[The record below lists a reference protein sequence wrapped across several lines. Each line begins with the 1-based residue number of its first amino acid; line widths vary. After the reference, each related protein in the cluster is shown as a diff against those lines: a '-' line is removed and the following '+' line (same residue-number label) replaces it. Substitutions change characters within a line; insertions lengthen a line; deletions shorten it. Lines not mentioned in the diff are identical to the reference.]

1 MVSSRPSPPQS
12 PSGSTP
18 TERSVLLVGSECV
31 PFAKTGGLADV
42 LGALPAALARL
53 GWSATVALPR
63 YRGVDAGTC
72 VDRFTL
78 ALGGVASEV
87 GIFEAHLDDGLT
99 ALLVDCPE
107 LYDRES
113 LYGAGGVDFPDNPRR
128 FAVLVRAVLECV
140 ARRAKTPSIVH
151 AHDWQAGLVPVYLR
165 TLYARHQSLAKTP
178 SVFTIHNL
186 AYQGVFD
193 RDWLS
198 RIDVPST
205 MYSTEGMEY
214 WGRISFLKGGIR
226 TADVITT
233 VSRQYAVEITT
244 PEFGFGFD
252 GILRGRSAD
261 LVGILNGV
269 DAVAWDPERD
279 PHLPAHFGATDLS
292 GKATVK
298 RVLLERYGLP
308 ANQAALERPLIG
320 IISRM
325 VDQKGF
331 DLMARLGDTLA
342 QLDAGFVVLGTGE
355 PRYQDFWTGL
365 AKRYPSRIGA
375 RIGFDEPLSHLIEG
389 GSDIFLM
396 PSRFEP
402 CGLNQ
407 MYSMRYGTVPVV
419 RAVGG
424 LADTV
429 RDLEAAGDE
438 ATGFTFRDCTPEA
451 LLRAL
456 GRALAL
462 YPDRARWRRLQL
474 AGMRQDHSWDT
485 SAREYVR
492 IYEQLLNRTART

>member
-1 MVSSRPSPPQS
+1 MTSLQSSPLLSRPRSI
-12 PSGSTP
+12 P
-18 TERSVLLVGSECV
+18 TGRSVLLIGSECV

-53 GWSATVALPR
+53 GWSVTVALPR
-63 YRGVDAGTC
+63 YRGVDAGSL
-72 VDRFTL
+72 VDRFSLT
-78 ALGGVASEV
+78 LGGVTSEI
-87 GIFEAHLDDGLT
+87 GIFETRLDDGPRVM
-99 ALLVDCPE
+99 LVDCPA
-107 LYDRES
+107 LYDRDS
-113 LYGAGGVDFPDNPRR
+113 LYGDGGADYPDNPRR
-128 FAVLVRAVLECV
+128 FAVLVRAVLEWV
-140 ARRAKTPSIVH
+140 ARRGDTPSIVH
-151 AHDWQAGLVPVYLR
+151 AHDWQASLAPVYLR
-165 TLYARHQSLAKTP
+165 TLYATHPTLGRTP
-178 SVFTIHNL
+178 SVLTIHNL

-193 RDWLS
+193 REWLS
-198 RIDVPST
+198 RIDLPPT
-205 MYSTEGMEY
+205 MCSMDRMEY

-226 TADVITT
+226 DADVITT

-252 GILRGRSAD
+252 GILSSRAAD

-269 DAVAWDPERD
+269 DTVTWDPEHD
-279 PHLPAHFGATDLS
+279 PHLPAHFGPSDLR

-298 RVLLERYGLP
+298 RALLERYRLS
-308 ANQAALERPLIG
+308 ADQAALDRPLIG

-331 DLMARLGDTLA
+331 DLMAGLGDTLA

-355 PRYQDFWTGL
+355 PRYQDFWTSL
-365 AKRYPSRIGA
+365 ARRYPSRIGA

-429 RDLEAAGDE
+429 RDLDSPGED
-438 ATGFTFRDCTPEA
+438 ATGFVFRDCTAEA
-451 LLRAL
+451 LLVAL

-462 YPDRARWRRLQL
+462 FPDRARWRQLQR
-474 AGMRQDHSWDT
+474 AGMRQDHSWHS

-492 IYEQLLNRTART
+492 IYEQLLNRTAKT